1 MTQRRPSEET
11 QWRDGRLARP
21 SGRRRP
27 GLHRP
32 KSFFRHFFCL
42 TVISLTLF
50 VSSIYGQNPR
60 GTLVG
65 RLLDSTGARVAG
77 AVVEL
82 TQSSTSLK
90 RQTAANRE
98 GEFEIQSLL
107 PGHYEVRATAP
118 GFAEAAIEVD
128 VAVSSTPSISLTLTP
143 ERVKESVEVK
153 GKSSPL
159 TIETTSNEIST
170 VLPSQELESVPL
182 AHRSFANIAFLA
194 PMTAPVEPS
203 DPTKARIT
211 AVSFAGSSGL
221 DVDVSVDGG
230 DNNDDYIG
238 GFLQNYSPEAI
249 EEFSVR
255 TAQMDADTSRTN
267 GGSVIISTRR
277 GTNDWHG
284 SSSLF
289 VRNTAL
295 NARNTI
301 DNPEPDPKQPYSRED
316 AVLAL
321 GGPIKRDRLW
331 FFSSLEYVN
340 EDGSVAY
347 SANSQTQFNALSQL
361 ALQGLIP
368 GISSIPAP
376 QSVGVPFRDTLFTA
390 RFDYTQSPKSQWFLR
405 GSLDRNHT
413 ENDLVQQA
421 TLPSTGAFTR
431 SNYYSVLLDN
441 QYQFSP
447 NWLGNLTLQ
456 ANGFDHSKIRNSH
469 IGQALAFP
477 FSATNQTISGFETY
491 GDNQFATPITA
502 FPVLRDQQKYQ
513 VRYDV
518 SHAMK
523 THSPHFGINFVHEPV
538 FGGALAG
545 DPENLHVFPNDPSF
559 YLANPSQFADDYNCI
574 ANASPGTICQPSGAV
589 NGRFSQNVQ
598 RLGAY
603 AQDSS
608 RITPSLTLNY
618 GLRYDTTFGLFNA
631 EGHDQSQNWAFQQLQ
646 SLGIPL
652 ANGIPHDYRKAF
664 GPRLGIAYA
673 PGGSVDTVIRAGIG
687 VYYNDLSQN
696 GWVNALQSVNGGPYS
711 GQGAIIDPHYRTP
724 YALQTSAAV
733 EHRFGDS
740 SLLNI
745 QFEHQ
750 EGNHQYQR
758 YEYVAGSTLP
768 ASAPNVSVFRSGNRS
783 SYNGVAFQVEHRFS
797 RRFELNAHYT
807 LASATT
813 WGATLGEL
821 FDYVNGVS
829 SVNNGFGSGDHG
841 PSGEDVR
848 HRAVISGVL
857 HLPGA
862 FEVSTISQFESARPF
877 TLTTPVDIN
886 NDGNSLND
894 RAVINGVQTTMDEL
908 RGKGY
913 MQVDLRV
920 TRPIKFGER
929 VTLHPFAEFFNL
941 FNRSNAGANY
951 VTNIAAL
958 PTPVDNLSNATA
970 LCMNPPACNV
980 MRPITSLNQLRVP
993 AGTLGDF
1000 FGPGTNVGIPFA
1012 AQIGFQLTF

>member
-1 MTQRRPSEET
+1 MAFMSCLKHMPHIFSLRVLCLGVAT
-11 QWRDGRLARP
+11 L
-21 SGRRRP
+21 
-27 GLHRP
+27 GLFALP
-32 KSFFRHFFCL
+32 L
-42 TVISLTLF
+42 Q
-50 VSSIYGQNPR
+50 GQNPR
-60 GTLVG
+60 GSLVG
-65 RLLDSTGARVAG
+65 KVVDSTGARIADATVT
-77 AVVEL
+77 L
-82 TQSSTSLK
+82 TQAATSFK
-90 RQTAANRE
+90 RQIVASRD

-107 PGHYEVRATAP
+107 PGRYQVRASAA
-118 GFAEAAIEVD
+118 GFAEIATEVD
-128 VAVSSTPSISLTLTP
+128 VNVSATASISLTLRP
-143 ERVKESVEVK
+143 GLLKQSVEVK
-153 GKSSPL
+153 GKASLENSL
-159 TIETTSNEIST
+159 TIETTSSEIST
-170 VLPSQELESVPL
+170 VVPSGELESVPL
-182 AHRSFANIAFLA
+182 ARRSFANIAFLA
-194 PMTAPVEPS
+194 PMTEPVEPS

-221 DVDVSVDGG
+221 DVDLSVDGG

-255 TAQMDADTSRTN
+255 TAQMNADTSRTN

-277 GTNDWHG
+277 GTNEWHG

-295 NARNTI
+295 NARNAI

-316 AVLAL
+316 GVLAL
-321 GGPIKRDRLW
+321 GGPIKRNKLW

-347 SANSQTQFNALSQL
+347 SANSQTQFSALSQL
-361 ALQGLIP
+361 AAQGLIP
-368 GISSIPAP
+368 GVSSIPLPA
-376 QSVGVPFRDTLFTA
+376 SVGVPFRDTLFTT
-390 RFDYTQSPKSQWFLR
+390 RVDYTQSARSQWFLR

-413 ENDLVQQA
+413 ANDLVQQS

-431 SNYYSVLLDN
+431 SNYYSLLLDN
-441 QYQFSP
+441 QFQFNST
-447 NWLGNLTLQ
+447 WLGNLTLQ
-456 ANGFDHSKIRNSH
+456 ANGFDHSKLRNSN

-477 FSATNQTISGFETY
+477 FSATSQTISGFETY
-491 GDNQFATPITA
+491 GDNQFVTPITA
-502 FPVLRDQQKYQ
+502 FPIQRQQQKYQ
-513 VRYDV
+513 TRYDV
-518 SHAMK
+518 SHSMK
-523 THSPHFGINFVHEPV
+523 SHSPHFGINFIHEPV
-538 FGGALAG
+538 FGGSLAG
-545 DPENLHVFPNDPSF
+545 DPENLHAFVNDPSF
-559 YLANPSQFADDYNCI
+559 YLANPQQFVSDYNC
-574 ANASPGTICQPSGAV
+574 AATASPNTICQDSGAI

-603 AQDSS
+603 AQDSW
-608 RITPSLTLNY
+608 RVTPSFTLNY

-631 EGHDQSQNWAFQQLQ
+631 SGRDQSHNWAYQQLQ

-652 ANGIPHDYRKAF
+652 VSGIPHDYRKAF
-664 GPRLGIAYA
+664 APRLGIAYA
-673 PGGSVDTVIRAGIG
+673 PGGSVNTVIRAGIG
-687 VYYNDLSQN
+687 MYYNDLSQN
-696 GWVNALQSVNGGPYS
+696 GWVNAIQSVNGGPYS
-711 GQGAIIDPHYRTP
+711 GQGALIDPHYRTP

-733 EHRFGDS
+733 EHKFGDS
-740 SLLNI
+740 WLLNV

-758 YEYVAGSTLP
+758 YEYVAGFTLP
-768 ASAPNVSVFRSGNRS
+768 ANAPNVSVFRSGNRS
-783 SYNGVAFQVEHRFS
+783 SYNGLAFQVQHSFS
-797 RRFELNAHYT
+797 NRFELNAYYT

-829 SVNNGFGSGDHG
+829 NVNNAFGPGDHG

-862 FEVSTISQFESARPF
+862 LEVSTLSQFESARPF
-877 TLTTPVDIN
+877 TLTTPLDIN

-894 RAVINGVQTTMDEL
+894 RAVINGVQTIMDEF

-913 MQVDLRV
+913 MQVDLRLS
-920 TRPIKFGER
+920 RPIKFR
-929 VTLHPFAEFFNL
+929 DSVTLRPFAEIFNI

-958 PTPVDNLSNATA
+958 PYPVNDPSNATA
-970 LCMNPPACNV
+970 LCVNPPSCSV
-980 MRPITSLNQLRVP
+980 MQPITSVNQLRLP

-1012 AQIGFQLTF
+1012 AQVGFQLTF

>member
-1 MTQRRPSEET
+1 VRRE
-11 QWRDGRLARP
+11 RDPMHLKNLTAFGLFSVPTRF
-21 SGRRRP
+21 RRR
-27 GLHRP
+27 
-32 KSFFRHFFCL
+32 
-42 TVISLTLF
+42 F
-50 VSSIYGQNPR
+50 VCCFIGIVASSAFLGAQNPL

-65 RLLDSTGARVAG
+65 EVVDSTGARIAAAHVTIA
-77 AVVEL
+77 EP
-82 TQSSTSLK
+82 QISFF
-90 RQTAANRE
+90 RQTTANRE
-98 GEFEIQSLL
+98 GQFEIQSLP
-107 PGHYEVRATAP
+107 PGHYQVRASAF
-118 GFAEAAIEVD
+118 GFSEVEAEVK
-128 VAVSSTPSISLTLTP
+128 VNVSSSTSVSLVLTP
-143 ERVKESVEVK
+143 ESLKQAVEVK
-153 GKSSPL
+153 GRVSPPQPV
-159 TIETTSNEIST
+159 TVETTSSEIGTIIS
-170 VLPSQELESVPL
+170 SEELDAVPL

-194 PMTAPVEPS
+194 PMTEPVEPS

-221 DVDVSVDGG
+221 DVDLSVDGG

-255 TAQMDADTSRTN
+255 TAQMNADTSRTN

-277 GTNDWHG
+277 GINDWHG

-295 NARNTI
+295 NARNMI

-316 AVLAL
+316 GVLAV
-321 GGPIKRDRLW
+321 GGPLKRDKLW
-331 FFSSLEYVN
+331 FFSSLEYVD
-340 EDGSVAY
+340 EDASVAY

-361 ALQGLIP
+361 AAQGLIP
-368 GISSIPAP
+368 GIASIAVPT
-376 QSVGVPFRDTLFTA
+376 SVGVPFRDTLFTT
-390 RFDYTQSPKSQWFLR
+390 RLDYAESSRSQWFLR

-413 ENDLVQQA
+413 QNDLVQQA

-447 NWLGNLTLQ
+447 AWLGNLTLQ
-456 ANGFDHSKIRNSH
+456 ANGFDHSKLRNSD

-491 GDNQFATPITA
+491 GDNQFITPITA

-518 SHAMK
+518 SHTVK
-523 THSPHFGINFVHEPV
+523 NHSPHFGINFIHEPV
-538 FGGALAG
+538 FGGSLAG
-545 DPENLHVFPNDPSF
+545 DAENLHVFPNDPSF
-559 YLANPSQFADDYNCI
+559 YLANPAQFAADYNCG
-574 ANASPGTICQPSGAV
+574 AGASSGAICQNSPAV
-589 NGRFSQNVQ
+589 NGSFSQNVQ

-603 AQDSS
+603 AQDSWRVTRS
-608 RITPSLTLNY
+608 FTLNY

-631 EGHDQSQNWAFQQLQ
+631 EGRNQSQNWALQQLQ
-646 SLGIPL
+646 TLGIPL
-652 ANGIPHDYRKAF
+652 VNGIPHDYRKAF
-664 GPRLGIAYA
+664 APRLGLAYA
-673 PGGSVDTVIRAGIG
+673 PGGSANTVIRAGIG
-687 VYYNDLSQN
+687 MYYNDLSQN
-696 GWVNALQSVNGGPYS
+696 GWVNAFQAVNGGPY
-711 GQGAIIDPHYRTP
+711 GMQGALIDPRYQTP

-733 EHRFGDS
+733 EHRFGES
-740 SLLNI
+740 WLINV

-750 EGNHQYQR
+750 EGNHQYRR
-758 YEYVAGSTLP
+758 YEYVAGFTLP
-768 ASAPNVSVFRSGNRS
+768 PDAPNVSLFKTDNRS
-783 SYNGVAFQVEHRFS
+783 SYNGVAFQIEHRFTK
-797 RRFELNAHYT
+797 RFELNAYYT
-807 LASATT
+807 LSSATT
-813 WGATLGEL
+813 WGAVLGEL

-829 SVNNGFGSGDHG
+829 NVNNPFGPGDHG

-848 HRAVISGVL
+848 HRAVISGVFN
-857 HLPGA
+857 LPRG
-862 FEVSTISQFESARPF
+862 FEVSTVSQFESARPF

-894 RAVINGVQTTMDEL
+894 RAVINGVQTAMDEF

-920 TRPIKFGER
+920 SRPIRFSDGAVLR
-929 VTLHPFAEFFNL
+929 PFAELFNL
-941 FNRSNAGANY
+941 FNRANAGANY

-958 PTPVDNLSNATA
+958 PSPVNNLANATA
-970 LCMNPPACNV
+970 LCMNPPACSV
-980 MRPITSLNQLRVP
+980 MQPITSLNQLRVP

-1012 AQIGFQLTF
+1012 AQLGFQLTF